1 MGQGPTKNHA
11 SKKLRGRTADGPP
24 RLPTFGLRSRM
35 TRAPTIGLAPT
46 NLSSADIVAL
56 RLTLLRCEAHITS
69 RTVG

>member
-35 TRAPTIGLAPT
+35 TVSGAATPPGQGSQACF
-46 NLSSADIVAL
+46 A
-56 RLTLLRCEAHITS
+56 
-69 RTVG
+69 